1 MGIVVGGEILVL
13 SGEALSKIE
22 DQKISRLIEEYRGY
36 PREGYCELEDE
47 ILVCV
52 ASIPRLRGEPLSG
65 LILVR
70 TVSAVDPRGNRVY
83 LYVEGGET
91 ISAED
96 IAGRRRSV
104 DAAEVFQAMLE
115 YMYKEYR
122 GVLDEIESTVDKV
135 EEMVERE
142 ELVPVAREIY
152 RLRKTLI
159 DIRKGLRNYIQMLRQ
174 LHGEQ
179 MFAKYVKNHGRLFE
193 LIDELSIGLE
203 TIEVYR
209 EMLIGIR
216 ETHATLVGLKLN
228 EVVKRLTAITLVLMI
243 PTLIASIYGMNFDTS
258 YPLNMPELS
267 WSFGYIYALSL
278 MVISSIAGYLI
289 LKARGWF

>member
-1 MGIVVGGEILVL
+1 VGIVVGGEILVL

-22 DQKISRLIEEYRGY
+22 DQKISRLIEEYRRY

-70 TVSAVDPRGNRVY
+70 TISAVDPRGNRVY

-122 GVLDEIESTVDKV
+122 GALDEIDSSVDKV

-142 ELVPVAREIY
+142 ELVLVAREIY
-152 RLRKTLI
+152 RLKKTLI
-159 DIRKGLRNYIQMLRQ
+159 DIRKGLRNYVQMLRQ

-193 LIDELSIGLE
+193 LIDEISIRLE

-228 EVVKRLTAITLVLMI
+228 EVIKRLTAITVVLML
-243 PTLIASIYGMNFDTS
+243 PTLIASIYGMNFDTEH
-258 YPLNMPELS
+258 PLNMPELS
-267 WSFGYIYALSL
+267 WSFGYIFALSL
-278 MVISSIAGYLI
+278 MVISSMAAYLV

>member
-1 MGIVVGGEILVL
+1 MGGEILVL

-70 TVSAVDPRGNRVY
+70 TISAVDPRGNRVY
-83 LYVEGGET
+83 LYVEGGEI

-122 GVLDEIESTVDKV
+122 GVLDEIESTIDKV

-159 DIRKGLRNYIQMLRQ
+159 DLRKGLRNYIQMLRQ

-228 EVVKRLTAITLVLMI
+228 EVIKRLTAITLVLMI

-267 WSFGYIYALSL
+267 WSFGYIYALGL
-278 MVISSIAGYLI
+278 MVISSIAGYLV

>member
-1 MGIVVGGEILVL
+1 VGIVVGGEILVL

-70 TVSAVDPRGNRVY
+70 TISAVDPRGNRVY

-122 GVLDEIESTVDKV
+122 GVLDEIESTIDKV

-159 DIRKGLRNYIQMLRQ
+159 DLRKGLRNYIQMLRQ

-228 EVVKRLTAITLVLMI
+228 EVIKRLTAITLVLMI

-267 WSFGYIYALSL
+267 WSFGYIYALGL
-278 MVISSIAGYLI
+278 MVISSIAGYLV

>member
-1 MGIVVGGEILVL
+1 VGGEILVL

-70 TVSAVDPRGNRVY
+70 TISAVDPRGNRVY

-122 GVLDEIESTVDKV
+122 GVLDEIESTIDKV

-159 DIRKGLRNYIQMLRQ
+159 DLRKGLRNYIQMLRQ

-228 EVVKRLTAITLVLMI
+228 EVIKRLTAITLVLMI

-267 WSFGYIYALSL
+267 WSFGYIYALGL
-278 MVISSIAGYLI
+278 MVISSIAGYLV

>member
-1 MGIVVGGEILVL
+1 VGGEILVL

-70 TVSAVDPRGNRVY
+70 TISAVDPRGNRVY

-122 GVLDEIESTVDKV
+122 GVLDEIESTIDKV

-159 DIRKGLRNYIQMLRQ
+159 DLRKGLRNYIQMLRQ

-228 EVVKRLTAITLVLMI
+228 EVIKRLTAITLVLMI

-267 WSFGYIYALSL
+267 WSFGYIYALGL

>member
-122 GVLDEIESTVDKV
+122 GVLDEIESTIDRV

-159 DIRKGLRNYIQMLRQ
+159 DLRKGLRNYIQMLRQ

-228 EVVKRLTAITLVLMI
+228 EVIKRLTAITVVLML
-243 PTLIASIYGMNFDTS
+243 PTLIASIYGMNFDTEH
-258 YPLNMPELS
+258 PLNMPELS
-267 WSFGYIYALSL
+267 WSFGYIFALSL
-278 MVISSIAGYLI
+278 MVISSMAAYLV

>member
-22 DQKISRLIEEYRGY
+22 DQKISRLIEEYRRY

-70 TVSAVDPRGNRVY
+70 TISAVDPRGNRVY

-122 GVLDEIESTVDKV
+122 GALDEIDSSVDKV

-142 ELVPVAREIY
+142 ELVLVAREIY
-152 RLRKTLI
+152 RLKKTLI
-159 DIRKGLRNYIQMLRQ
+159 DIRKGLRNYVQMLRQ

-193 LIDELSIGLE
+193 LIDEISIRLE

-228 EVVKRLTAITLVLMI
+228 EVIKRLTAITVVLML
-243 PTLIASIYGMNFDTS
+243 PTLIASIYGMNFDTEH
-258 YPLNMPELS
+258 PLNMPELS
-267 WSFGYIYALSL
+267 WSFGYIFALSL
-278 MVISSIAGYLI
+278 MVISSMAAYLV

>member
-1 MGIVVGGEILVL
+1 VGIVVGGEILVL

-36 PREGYCELEDE
+36 PGEGYCELEDE

-70 TVSAVDPRGNRVY
+70 TISAVDPRGNRVY

-122 GVLDEIESTVDKV
+122 GVLDEIESTIDKV

>member
-1 MGIVVGGEILVL
+1 
-13 SGEALSKIE
+13 
-22 DQKISRLIEEYRGY
+22 LIEEYRGY

-228 EVVKRLTAITLVLMI
+228 EVIKRLTAITVVLML
-243 PTLIASIYGMNFDTS
+243 PTLIASIYGMNFDTEH
-258 YPLNMPELS
+258 PLNMPELS
-267 WSFGYIYALSL
+267 WSFGYIFALSL
-278 MVISSIAGYLI
+278 MVISSMAAYLV

>member
-1 MGIVVGGEILVL
+1 MVLGGN
-13 SGEALSKIE
+13 LSKIE
-22 DQKISRLIEEYRGY
+22 DQTITRLIEEHIEY
-36 PREGYCELEDE
+36 PGEGYCDLEDE

-52 ASIPRLRGEPLSG
+52 ASIPRLRGEPLPE
-65 LILVR
+65 LLLVR
-70 TVSAVDPRGNRVY
+70 TISAVDPGGNKVY

-91 ISAED
+91 LSVGD
-96 IAGRRRSV
+96 ITGRRPMDSSE
-104 DAAEVFQAMLE
+104 AFQAVLE

-122 GVLDEIESTVDKV
+122 GVLDGVESAIDGV
-135 EEMVERE
+135 EEMVEKE
-142 ELVPVAREIY
+142 ELAYVVREIY
-152 RLRKTLI
+152 RLRKALI
-159 DIRKGLRNYIQMLRQ
+159 DLRKGLRNYIQMLKQ
-174 LHGEQ
+174 LHSEQ

-278 MVISSIAGYLI
+278 MVLSSIAGYLI
-289 LKARGWF
+289 LKGRGWF

>member
-1 MGIVVGGEILVL
+1 MGGEILVL

-22 DQKISRLIEEYRGY
+22 DQKISRLIEEHRGY
-36 PREGYCELEDE
+36 PGEGYCELEDE

-70 TVSAVDPRGNRVY
+70 TISAVDPRGNRVY

-96 IAGRRRSV
+96 IAGKRRSV

-122 GVLDEIESTVDKV
+122 GVLDEIESTIDRV

-142 ELVPVAREIY
+142 ELVPVARKIY

-159 DIRKGLRNYIQMLRQ
+159 DLRKGLRNYIQMLRH

-216 ETHATLVGLKLN
+216 ETHATIVGLKLN

>member
-1 MGIVVGGEILVL
+1 MGLKRWL
-13 SGEALSKIE
+13 K
-22 DQKISRLIEEYRGY
+22 K
-36 PREGYCELEDE
+36 
-47 ILVCV
+47 
-52 ASIPRLRGEPLSG
+52 
-65 LILVR
+65 
-70 TVSAVDPRGNRVY
+70 
-83 LYVEGGET
+83 
-91 ISAED
+91 
-96 IAGRRRSV
+96 
-104 DAAEVFQAMLE
+104 
-115 YMYKEYR
+115 
-122 GVLDEIESTVDKV
+122 
-135 EEMVERE
+135 E
-142 ELVPVAREIY
+142 ELAYVVREIY
-152 RLRKTLI
+152 RLRKALI
-159 DIRKGLRNYIQMLRQ
+159 DLRKGLRNYIQMLKQ
-174 LHGEQ
+174 LHSEQ

-278 MVISSIAGYLI
+278 MVLSSIAGYLI
-289 LKARGWF
+289 LKGRGWF

>member
-1 MGIVVGGEILVL
+1 MVIKRDGLAEIPHHV
-13 SGEALSKIE
+13 
-22 DQKISRLIEEYRGY
+22 ISRLVKEYREY
-36 PREGYCELEDE
+36 PGEGYCELEDE

-52 ASIPRLRGEPLSG
+52 ASIPHGYSENVLG
-65 LILVR
+65 LTLAKMI
-70 TVSAVDPRGNRVY
+70 SIVDPREGKVY
-83 LYVEGGET
+83 LYVEDSGPSSVENIVGNARKPRDSGE
-91 ISAED
+91 A
-96 IAGRRRSV
+96 
-104 DAAEVFQAMLE
+104 FQAVLE
-115 YMYKEYR
+115 YIYNEYR
-122 GVLDEIESTVDKV
+122 GALDAIGSSVDMV
-135 EEMVERE
+135 EDMIERE
-142 ELVPVAREIY
+142 ELVTVARETY
-152 RLRKTLI
+152 RLRRILI
-159 DIRKGLRNYIQMLRQ
+159 DLRRGLRNYIQMLREIHSDQ
-174 LHGEQ
+174 N
-179 MFAKYVKNHGRLFE
+179 MARYIKNRGRLFE

-243 PTLIASIYGMNFDTS
+243 PTLIASIYGMNFDRS

-278 MVISSIAGYLI
+278 MIISSIAGYLI

>member
-1 MGIVVGGEILVL
+1 MGGEILVL

-36 PREGYCELEDE
+36 PGEGYCELEDE

-70 TVSAVDPRGNRVY
+70 TISAVDPRGNRVY

-122 GVLDEIESTVDKV
+122 GVLDEIESTIDKV

>member
-1 MGIVVGGEILVL
+1 VGGEILVL

-70 TVSAVDPRGNRVY
+70 TISAVDPRGNRVY

-122 GVLDEIESTVDKV
+122 GVLDEIESTIDRV

-159 DIRKGLRNYIQMLRQ
+159 DLRKGLRNYIQMLRQ

-228 EVVKRLTAITLVLMI
+228 EVIKRLTAITLVLMI

-267 WSFGYIYALSL
+267 WSFGYIYALGL
-278 MVISSIAGYLI
+278 MVISSIAGYLV

>member
-1 MGIVVGGEILVL
+1 MGGEILVL

-36 PREGYCELEDE
+36 PGEGYCELEDE

-70 TVSAVDPRGNRVY
+70 TISAVDPRGNRVY

-96 IAGRRRSV
+96 IAGKRRSV

-122 GVLDEIESTVDKV
+122 GVLDEIESTIDRV
-135 EEMVERE
+135 EEMIERE

-152 RLRKTLI
+152 RLRKTFI
-159 DIRKGLRNYIQMLRQ
+159 DLRKGLRNYIQMLRQ

-216 ETHATLVGLKLN
+216 ETHATIVGLKLN

>member
-1 MGIVVGGEILVL
+1 VGIVVGGETLVL

-70 TVSAVDPRGNRVY
+70 TISAVDPRGNRVY
-83 LYVEGGET
+83 LYVESGET

-96 IAGRRRSV
+96 IARRRRSV
-104 DAAEVFQAMLE
+104 DAAELFQATLE

-122 GVLDEIESTVDKV
+122 GVLDEIESTIDKV

-159 DIRKGLRNYIQMLRQ
+159 DLRKGLRNYIQMLRQ

-228 EVVKRLTAITLVLMI
+228 EVIKRLTAITVVLML
-243 PTLIASIYGMNFDTS
+243 PTLIASIYGMNFDTEH
-258 YPLNMPELS
+258 PLNMPELS
-267 WSFGYIYALSL
+267 WSFGYIFALSL
-278 MVISSIAGYLI
+278 MVISSMAAYLV

>member
-1 MGIVVGGEILVL
+1 MGGEILVL

-70 TVSAVDPRGNRVY
+70 TISAVDPRGNRVY

-122 GVLDEIESTVDKV
+122 GVLDEIESTIDKV

-159 DIRKGLRNYIQMLRQ
+159 DLRKGLRNYIQMLRQ

-228 EVVKRLTAITLVLMI
+228 EVIKRLTAITLVLMI

-267 WSFGYIYALSL
+267 WSFGYIYALGL
-278 MVISSIAGYLI
+278 MVISSIAGYLV

>member
-1 MGIVVGGEILVL
+1 VGIVVGGEILVL

-52 ASIPRLRGEPLSG
+52 ASIPRLRGELLSG

-70 TVSAVDPRGNRVY
+70 TISAVDPRGNRVY

-122 GVLDEIESTVDKV
+122 GVLDEIESTIDRV

-159 DIRKGLRNYIQMLRQ
+159 DLRKGLRNYIQMLRQ

-228 EVVKRLTAITLVLMI
+228 EVIKRLTAITLVLMI

-267 WSFGYIYALSL
+267 WSFGYIYALGL
-278 MVISSIAGYLI
+278 MVISSIAGYLV

>member
-1 MGIVVGGEILVL
+1 MGGEILVL

-36 PREGYCELEDE
+36 PGEGYCELEDE

-70 TVSAVDPRGNRVY
+70 TISAVDPRGNRVY

-122 GVLDEIESTVDKV
+122 GVLDEIESTIDRV

-159 DIRKGLRNYIQMLRQ
+159 DLRKGLRNYIQMLRQ

>member
-1 MGIVVGGEILVL
+1 MGGEILVL

-22 DQKISRLIEEYRGY
+22 DHKISRLIEEYRGY
-36 PREGYCELEDE
+36 PGEGYCELEDE

-70 TVSAVDPRGNRVY
+70 TISAVDPRGNRVY
-83 LYVEGGET
+83 LYVEGGEI

-122 GVLDEIESTVDKV
+122 GVLDEIESTIDRV

-159 DIRKGLRNYIQMLRQ
+159 DLRKGLRNYIQMLRQ

>member
-1 MGIVVGGEILVL
+1 VGIVVGGEILVL

-36 PREGYCELEDE
+36 PGEGYCELEDE

-70 TVSAVDPRGNRVY
+70 TISAVDPRGNRVY

-122 GVLDEIESTVDKV
+122 GVLDEIESTIDRV

-159 DIRKGLRNYIQMLRQ
+159 DLRKGLRNYIQMLRQ

>member
-1 MGIVVGGEILVL
+1 MGGEILVL

-70 TVSAVDPRGNRVY
+70 TISAVDPRGNRVY

-122 GVLDEIESTVDKV
+122 GVLDEIESTIDKV

-159 DIRKGLRNYIQMLRQ
+159 DLRKGLRNYIQMLRQ

-228 EVVKRLTAITLVLMI
+228 EVIKRLTAITLVLMI

-267 WSFGYIYALSL
+267 WSFGYIYALGL

>member
-1 MGIVVGGEILVL
+1 VGIIVGGETLVVL
-13 SGEALSKIE
+13 GGNLSKIE
-22 DQKISRLIEEYRGY
+22 DQTITRLIEEHIEY
-36 PREGYCELEDE
+36 PGEGYCDLEDE

-52 ASIPRLRGEPLSG
+52 ASIPRLRGEPLPE
-65 LILVR
+65 LLLVR
-70 TVSAVDPRGNRVY
+70 TISAVDPGGNKVY

-91 ISAED
+91 LSVGD
-96 IAGRRRSV
+96 ITGRRPMDSSE
-104 DAAEVFQAMLE
+104 AFQAVLE

-122 GVLDEIESTVDKV
+122 GVLDGVESAIDGV
-135 EEMVERE
+135 EEMVEKE
-142 ELVPVAREIY
+142 ELAYVVREIY
-152 RLRKTLI
+152 RLRKALI
-159 DIRKGLRNYIQMLRQ
+159 DLRKGLRNYIQMLKQ
-174 LHGEQ
+174 LHSEQ

-278 MVISSIAGYLI
+278 MVLSSIAGYLI
-289 LKARGWF
+289 LKGRGWF

>member
-1 MGIVVGGEILVL
+1 VGIVVGGEVLVL

-36 PREGYCELEDE
+36 PGEGYCELEDE

-70 TVSAVDPRGNRVY
+70 TISAVDPRGNRVY

-104 DAAEVFQAMLE
+104 DAAEVFLAMLE

-122 GVLDEIESTVDKV
+122 GVLDEIESTIDRV

-159 DIRKGLRNYIQMLRQ
+159 DLRKGLRNYIQMLRH
-174 LHGEQ
+174 LHGGQ

-228 EVVKRLTAITLVLMI
+228 EVIKRLTAITLVLMI

>member
-1 MGIVVGGEILVL
+1 VGIVVGGEIMVL

-36 PREGYCELEDE
+36 PGEGYCELEDE

-70 TVSAVDPRGNRVY
+70 TISAVDPRGNRVY

-122 GVLDEIESTVDKV
+122 GVLDEIESTIDRV

-159 DIRKGLRNYIQMLRQ
+159 DLRKGLRNYIQMLRQ

-258 YPLNMPELS
+258 YPSNMPELS

>member
-36 PREGYCELEDE
+36 PGEGYCELEDE

-70 TVSAVDPRGNRVY
+70 TISAVDPRGNRVY

-228 EVVKRLTAITLVLMI
+228 EVIKRLTAITVVLML
-243 PTLIASIYGMNFDTS
+243 PTLIASIYGMNFDTEH
-258 YPLNMPELS
+258 PLNMPELS
-267 WSFGYIYALSL
+267 WSFGYIFALSL

>member
-1 MGIVVGGEILVL
+1 VGIVVGGEILVL

-36 PREGYCELEDE
+36 PGEGYCELEDE

-70 TVSAVDPRGNRVY
+70 TISAVDPRGNRVY

>member
-1 MGIVVGGEILVL
+1 VGGEILVL

-36 PREGYCELEDE
+36 PGEGYCELEDE

-70 TVSAVDPRGNRVY
+70 TISAVDPRGNRVY

-122 GVLDEIESTVDKV
+122 GVLDEIESTIDKV

>member
-1 MGIVVGGEILVL
+1 MVGGEILVL

-70 TVSAVDPRGNRVY
+70 TISAVDPRGNRVY

-122 GVLDEIESTVDKV
+122 GVLDEIESTIDKV

-159 DIRKGLRNYIQMLRQ
+159 DLRKGLRNYIQMLRQ

-228 EVVKRLTAITLVLMI
+228 EVIKRLTAITLVLMI

-267 WSFGYIYALSL
+267 WSFGYIYALGL
-278 MVISSIAGYLI
+278 MVISSIAGYLV

>member
-1 MGIVVGGEILVL
+1 VGIVVGGEILVL

-22 DQKISRLIEEYRGY
+22 DQKISRLIEEYRRY

-52 ASIPRLRGEPLSG
+52 ASIPRLPGEPLSG

-70 TVSAVDPRGNRVY
+70 TISAVDPRGNRVY

-122 GVLDEIESTVDKV
+122 GALDEIDSTVDKV

-152 RLRKTLI
+152 RLKKTLI
-159 DIRKGLRNYIQMLRQ
+159 DIRKGLRNYVQMLRQ

-193 LIDELSIGLE
+193 LIDELSIRLE

-216 ETHATLVGLKLN
+216 ETAATLVGLKLN
-228 EVVKRLTAITLVLMI
+228 EVIKRLTAITVVLML
-243 PTLIASIYGMNFDTS
+243 PTLIASIYGMNFDTEH
-258 YPLNMPELS
+258 PLNMPELS
-267 WSFGYIYALSL
+267 WSFGYIFALSL
-278 MVISSIAGYLI
+278 MVISSMAAYLV